1 MFLTC
6 GWLYGKGKKILQQAA
21 GKLRSQA
28 FGKGARAGRGETF
41 KSFKNRSGAKKDCWR
56 QPEGWSEASSIK
68 F

>member
-6 GWLYGKGKKILQQAA
+6 GWLYGKGKKILQQAV

-28 FGKGARAGRGETF
+28 LARGREWDREIYG
-41 KSFKNRSGAKKDCWR
+41 SFK
-56 QPEGWSEASSIK
+56 

>member
-28 FGKGARAGRGETF
+28 LSKVSDQGR
-41 KSFKNRSGAKKDCWR
+41 KDIKKFSVFRCSHR
-56 QPEGWSEASSIK
+56 CAERGRTK
-68 F
+68 FRI